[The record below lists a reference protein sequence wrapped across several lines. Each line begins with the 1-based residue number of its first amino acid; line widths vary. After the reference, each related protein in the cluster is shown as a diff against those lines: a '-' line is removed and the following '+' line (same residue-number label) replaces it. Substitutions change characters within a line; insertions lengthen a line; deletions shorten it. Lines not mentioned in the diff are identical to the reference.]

1 MDTDR
6 EQMARLFRALAD
18 ETRLRLLA
26 ELAVRGEL
34 TCGEFAALC
43 ACSNSTLS
51 YHQRILSEAGLI
63 AVRRAGQFRMLALQ
77 REMIEGLL
85 PGFLAKLARTA
96 CGCDLAQAQEPA
108 TPAQDLLAAGAGTDV
123 VHAGDRVVAGN

>member
-1 MDTDR
+1 MGAMNADR
-6 EQMARLFRALAD
+6 ERMARVFRALAD

-26 ELAVRGEL
+26 ELAVRGQL

-63 AVRRAGQFRMLALQ
+63 AVRRAGQFRVLTLHRA
-77 REMIEGLL
+77 EIEELL
-85 PGFLAKLARTA
+85 PGFLARLALTA
-96 CGCDLAQAQEPA
+96 CGCALAQPQESPA
-108 TPAQDLLAAGAGTDV
+108 LA
-123 VHAGDRVVAGN
+123 